1 MHHAEIEFKKQATVA
16 QGPGEASKRRAFLDE
31 IDVDLMDS
39 DDDHDNGEDDIVV
52 DGDSVLQGVKD
63 KWEKQKARLKA
74 KAKEVMVFDEVEVG
88 DRYDIARYSERAG
101 ARI

>member
-16 QGPGEASKRRAFLDE
+16 QGPGEARRAFLDE